1 MGWSLAGILGAAAK
15 AVGDTGQEWARRGI
29 SEEEKIRS
37 EERAMERQKEMADY
51 QDEILGRREERAVEL
66 KEKFDLKKRE
76 KDATTV
82 GALEW
87 AATEDPEGPKLKKGT
102 PAFHEWM
109 ASQLSASGEE
119 ALAKNQTDA
128 AKALRDDVRAD
139 RSLDAQMA
147 NAAAS
152 RAQSAASMA
161 AAREDRLANLDLKRE
176 ELKTKQDKEHRTD
189 MANLGTLKFK
199 DKTTG
204 EDTQDTSGYP
214 VLRKV
219 DSTLETT
226 YGMKDRLDRVD
237 AMAQISANARAYYSQ
252 QAVGKKPI
260 SWSVALQKSASEWAS
275 KNPPPES
282 KDKK

>member
-1 MGWSLAGILGAAAK
+1 MGWSLTGILGAVGK
-15 AVGDTGQEWARRGI
+15 AVGDTAQDWAKRGI
-29 SEEEKIRS
+29 IEDEKIRDD
-37 EERAMERQKEMADY
+37 ERALARQKDLASY
-51 QDEILGRREERAVEL
+51 QDELTSAREERVQAL
-66 KEKFDLKKRE
+66 KERVDLQKRE

-139 RSLDAQMA
+139 RQLDVQMA

-161 AAREDRLANLDLKRE
+161 AAREDRLASLDLKRE
-176 ELKTKQDKEHRTD
+176 ELKTKQEKEHRAE

-204 EDTQDTSGYP
+204 EDKLDTSGYP

-219 DSTLETT
+219 DATLETT
-226 YGMKDRLDRVD
+226 YGMSDRLDRVD
-237 AMAQISANARAYYSQ
+237 AMAQITASARNYY
-252 QAVGKKPI
+252 AEHANTKKPVT
-260 SWSVALQKSASEWAS
+260 WDVALQKSASEWAS
-275 KNPPPES
+275 KNPPPEP
-282 KDKK
+282 KAKK

>member
-1 MGWSLAGILGAAAK
+1 MGWSLTGILGAVGR
-15 AVGDTGQEWARRGI
+15 AVGDTAQEWAKSGLL
-29 SEEEKIRS
+29 EEAKVRDD
-37 EERAMERQKEMADY
+37 ERALARQKDLASY
-51 QDEILGRREERAVEL
+51 QDELTSAREERVQAL
-66 KEKFDLKKRE
+66 KERVDLQKRE

-102 PAFHEWM
+102 PEFHEWM

-139 RSLDAQMA
+139 RQLDVQIA

-152 RAQSAASMA
+152 RAQSAASMT
-161 AAREDRLANLDLKRE
+161 AAREDRLASLDLKRE
-176 ELKTKQDKEHRTD
+176 ELKAKQEKEHRTD

-199 DKTTG
+199 DKATG
-204 EDTQDTSGYP
+204 EDKLDPSGYP
-214 VLRKV
+214 VLRDV
-219 DSTLETT
+219 DAKLQTK
-226 YGMKDRLDRVD
+226 YGMTNSLDRID
-237 AMAQISANARAYYSQ
+237 AMSEITANARNYFSQ
-252 QAVGKKPI
+252 LANTKTPV
-260 SWSVALQKSASEWAS
+260 SWDVALQKSAVEWS
-275 KNPPPES
+275 RKNPEPES